1 MTRVVGVDPSLTATG
16 VATPN
21 ALLTVKHPRLRGA
34 ERLVALR
41 DAILHRIGRAD
52 LIVLEGYSYGSQGRA
67 MFDLGELGGVLRVA
81 FHEAGI
87 PWAVVPPAVLKRYA
101 TGRGNAVKELVVTAA
116 VRRLDVDPADN
127 NQADAVWLRAMGCDA
142 VGEPLCGMP
151 AAHREALKG
160 VEWPVPTVV
169 A

>member
-52 LIVLEGYSYGSQGRA
+52 LIVLHVHPY
-67 MFDLGELGGVLRVA
+67 D
-81 FHEAGI
+81 
-87 PWAVVPPAVLKRYA
+87 
-101 TGRGNAVKELVVTAA
+101 
-116 VRRLDVDPADN
+116 
-127 NQADAVWLRAMGCDA
+127 
-142 VGEPLCGMP
+142 
-151 AAHREALKG
+151 
-160 VEWPVPTVV
+160 VV
-169 A
+169 ALAAANLPGVRPPVVLENYADHAFWLGVGGADRVCGRR